1 MYRKAILHVDDDPV
15 FTRLV
20 AQRLTAVGY
29 EVTSLNDPTQTI
41 RVLNDSYHRL
51 VLMDIDMPA
60 MSGLNLLRQIKS
72 DCGGVQVIMLTGTVS
87 MQTLLQSYRWGAEFF
102 VFKPLESMK
111 PLVTAIE
118 TVFQKIDHWWVAM
131 EHLGK
136 ERRAG
141 HPAGAPSP
149 RADTSGPAASAS
161 PSTTLP
167 QDG

>member
-20 AQRLTAVGY
+20 AQRLTAAGY
-29 EVTSLNDPTQTI
+29 EVTSLNDPSQTI

-51 VLMDIDMPA
+51 VLLDIDMPD
-60 MSGLNLLRQIKS
+60 MSGLKLLRQIKS
-72 DCGGVQVIMLTGTVS
+72 ECGGVQVIMLTGTVS
-87 MQTLLQSYRWGAEFF
+87 MQTLLQSFRWGAEFF
-102 VFKPLESMK
+102 VFKPLESMR

-118 TVFQKIDHWWVAM
+118 SVFQKIDHWWVAM
-131 EHLGK
+131 EHVGK

-141 HPAGAPSP
+141 HPAAAPAPQAQSSGAAPSVFP
-149 RADTSGPAASAS
+149 PTNQ
-161 PSTTLP
+161 P

>member
-20 AQRLTAVGY
+20 AQRLSAIGY
-29 EVTSLNDPTQTI
+29 EVTSLNDPNQTM
-41 RVLNDSYHRL
+41 RVLNESCHRL
-51 VLMDIDMPA
+51 VLLDIDMPA

-72 DCGGVQVIMLTGTVS
+72 ECGGVQVIMLTGTVS

-102 VFKPLESMK
+102 VFKPLESMQ
-111 PLVTAIE
+111 PLVNAVE
-118 TVFQKIDHWWVAM
+118 TVFQKIDHWWLAM

-141 HPAGAPSP
+141 HPVSIPAPSVEV
-149 RADTSGPAASAS
+149 SGPAPSA
-161 PSTTLP
+161 PTNLP